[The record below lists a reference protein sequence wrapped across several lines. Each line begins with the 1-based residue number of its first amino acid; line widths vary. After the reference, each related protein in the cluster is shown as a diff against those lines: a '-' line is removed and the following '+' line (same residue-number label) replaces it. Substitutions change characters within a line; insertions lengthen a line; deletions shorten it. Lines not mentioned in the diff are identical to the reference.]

1 MLTLDDR
8 QLLEAYAARSS
19 EEAFSTLVSRY
30 LNLVYSAALRQVGN
44 RQEAEEITQAVFL
57 VLARKAKSL
66 GQGTVLSGWL
76 YQTARLTAANS
87 LRREIRRQNREQQ
100 AYMQS
105 NLNEPEPDHWEQIGP
120 LLEQAMAG
128 LSEADRNAI
137 VLRYF
142 ENKPLKEVGAALGAT
157 DDAAKMRIN
166 RALEKLRAFFL
177 KRGVTLSATG
187 LGAAISAHSIEAA
200 PAGLSIAVVAAVCQ
214 GSALTASTL
223 TLAKGTLKLM
233 AWTKLNIA
241 AGVAAAAVIALQW
254 GKIESQKVEFTS
266 LQRQLQQA
274 ALQSDKQLAAI
285 KDLETRDETM
295 ARSLRNMVAQTTQ
308 SAARK
313 PAAPVPAVVGNPP
326 GVPSQG
332 KTSGSVLANLL
343 KDPDMM
349 KAMVEQ
355 QAQLLK
361 TEFAPLVKQL
371 NLKPEQG
378 DAFYKLLTDNVTNTM
393 LQSLAMME
401 GAKDPDAAIAAANAE
416 KNMQDQMRLLLGD
429 SGYSQYQEFQATLS
443 DRMIF
448 EQMQASFTD
457 DPLTGDQQQRLL
469 QIMINER
476 KNPANGMDPGTGKP
490 AFPAATRAAQMEQAL
505 QIQDQINQ
513 QVYQQATQFL
523 TPNQL
528 QTLANTQSN
537 LLSLTRAS
545 LPMMQKMFGTESNA
559 EPGGQ

>member
-1 MLTLDDR
+1 
-8 QLLEAYAARSS
+8 
-19 EEAFSTLVSRY
+19 
-30 LNLVYSAALRQVGN
+30 
-44 RQEAEEITQAVFL
+44 
-57 VLARKAKSL
+57 
-66 GQGTVLSGWL
+66 
-76 YQTARLTAANS
+76 
-87 LRREIRRQNREQQ
+87 
-100 AYMQS
+100 
-105 NLNEPEPDHWEQIGP
+105 
-120 LLEQAMAG
+120 
-128 LSEADRNAI
+128 
-137 VLRYF
+137 
-142 ENKPLKEVGAALGAT
+142 
-157 DDAAKMRIN
+157 
-166 RALEKLRAFFL
+166 
-177 KRGVTLSATG
+177 
-187 LGAAISAHSIEAA
+187 
-200 PAGLSIAVVAAVCQ
+200 
-214 GSALTASTL
+214 
-223 TLAKGTLKLM
+223 
-233 AWTKLNIA
+233 
-241 AGVAAAAVIALQW
+241 
-254 GKIESQKVEFTS
+254 
-266 LQRQLQQA
+266 
-274 ALQSDKQLAAI
+274 
-285 KDLETRDETM
+285 
-295 ARSLRNMVAQTTQ
+295 
-308 SAARK
+308 
-313 PAAPVPAVVGNPP
+313 
-326 GVPSQG
+326 
-332 KTSGSVLANLL
+332 VLANLL

-401 GAKDPDAAIAAANAE
+401 GAKDPDAASAAAKAE

-443 DRMIF
+443 DRMMF

-513 QVYQQATQFL
+513 QVYQQAAQFL

-528 QTLANTQSN
+528 QTLANSQSN